1 MEGLHPNTSFQPE
14 SSSFWRQLSTEE
26 QKNRKTEEKKKEGC
40 EKQLQIY
47 LAGC

>member
-1 MEGLHPNTSFQPE
+1 MEGLHPNTNFNPE
-14 SSSFWRQLSTEE
+14 SNSFWTQRSTA
-26 QKNRKTEEKKKEGC
+26 KKKEKQNKNEGC